1 MREILFRGKTESG
14 KWVEGFYSP
23 VNLPIFDTMGHFI
36 NEGGYRAIEIL
47 PDTMGQYTGL
57 RDKNGEKIFEDDI
70 VCWPKE
76 DGYGH
81 VYWAKDEARFVIEF
95 EGCIVDFDNLW
106 GHEIEVYGNIH
117 DNPELLGR

>member
-14 KWVEGFYSP
+14 EWVTGTLDNIDEPYRIGARNGSVKFET
-23 VNLPIFDTMGHFI
+23 VITDTV
-36 NEGGYRAIEIL
+36 
-47 PDTMGQYTGL
+47 GQYTGL
-57 RDKNGEKIFEDDI
+57 EDKNGEKIFEDDI

-106 GHEIEVYGNIH
+106 GYEIEVYGNIH

>member
-1 MREILFRGKTESG
+1 MREILFRGKHMLVGPTEFIWVYGSLVTYPSG
-14 KWVEGFYSP
+14 SAEIHTEDGRMLP
-23 VNLPIFDTMGHFI
+23 VLLGTI
-36 NEGGYRAIEIL
+36 
-47 PDTMGQYTGL
+47 GQYTGL
-57 RDKNGEKIFEDDI
+57 QDKNGEKIFEDDI